1 MTNSN
6 PLKKTLLT
14 ITVAST
20 LIINPIFVQADLGDQ
35 ILKMGMEHEDVK
47 VLQQHLV
54 NLNHLDLD
62 ETTTYYGD
70 LTVEA
75 VRSFQSS
82 QGLNPDGSFGPDTF
96 EALKKVIELEP
107 LVYERLLKEGLD
119 GEDIKALQERLKILG
134 FLDIDECTTYFG
146 SQTKEALKSFQ
157 NLYGI
162 KVDGTAG
169 AETIEAINEALKG
182 NKRRVKPFSS
192 RGSSTISD
200 LGIKIINTAK
210 KYIGTPYRYG
220 GTSSKG
226 FDCSGFTQFVFKQNG
241 ITIPR
246 TSIDQAGAGE
256 KISKENLRIG
266 DLVIFHGTYR
276 KGPSHAGIYIGDG
289 NFIHSSST
297 RSRGVIISNLS
308 SGYYS
313 NHFHSGRRVF
323 K

>member
-1 MTNSN
+1 MENVVPLRKTIITFTIAGTLLIN
-6 PLKKTLLT
+6 PL
-14 ITVAST
+14 
-20 LIINPIFVQADLGDQ
+20 FVQADLGDQ
-35 ILKMGMEHEDVK
+35 VLKSGMKHEDVK
-47 VLQQHLV
+47 VLQQHLI
-54 NLNHLDLD
+54 NLNHLDLE
-62 ETTTYYGD
+62 ETTTYYGN
-70 LTVEA
+70 LTVNA
-75 VRSFQSS
+75 VMSFQNS
-82 QGLNPDGSFGPDTF
+82 QGLNPDGSFGPETF
-96 EALKKVIELEP
+96 KALQNIIGLEP
-107 LVYERLLKEGLD
+107 LVYERLLEEGLD

-146 SQTKEALKSFQ
+146 SQTKEALRDFQ

-162 KVDGTAG
+162 KVDGIAG

-192 RGSSTISD
+192 RGGSRSSS
-200 LGIKIINTAK
+200 LGESIIATAK
-210 KYIGTPYRYG
+210 NYIGIPYRYA
-220 GTSSKG
+220 GTTPKG
-226 FDCSGFTQFVFKQNG
+226 FDCSGFTQFVFKQHG

-246 TSIDQAGAGE
+246 TSIAQAGAGE

-276 KGPSHAGIYIGDG
+276 NGPSHAGIYIGNG

-323 K
+323 